1 MPSQQKRI
9 LEKTIAT
16 ASFSVAV
23 ALSFTSLIISKEHD
37 IAANV
42 CLVVAQFL
50 TLTATLLGIDYK
62 FSSYGHTTRN
72 QKQQSTE
79 SQNQ

>member
-23 ALSFTSLIISKEHD
+23 ALSFTSLLISKEHD

-62 FSSYGHTTRN
+62 FSSYAHAPRN